1 LTWGPP
7 RGQVGDIRK
16 KGTPINWLLE
26 NNLLI
31 PIDTSTVALARE
43 VGIYLRG
50 NKVHRELLPTEPK
63 ITGVATKD
71 VDTQR
76 AALASIS
83 NTLRWVA
90 ELLNFWSEESP
101 SARQSGGLGVRDLK
115 KAADHLGVEES
126 CAAFI
131 AEIAYLSGL
140 INLEADGQI
149 IPTTLFDL
157 WQNKDPEAQWSELVS
172 LWRVTSRVAGLVGRS
187 ESRNLT
193 ALSSELDRS
202 NASLIRNL
210 TLDLLLKN
218 PGISANPE
226 SVKAAVLWR
235 YPHRRGISIT
245 SELVQ
250 WTLREAEWLGITGGG
265 ALSPYGESLLK
276 DEENLGINGALPKPV
291 EHILVQADN
300 TAIAPGPLTIE
311 VARMLSTFADIE
323 SRGGATVYRFSES
336 SIRRGLDHGH
346 SGEEIRAFL
355 NKVSKSAIPQPLEY
369 LIGDVAKK

>member
-1 LTWGPP
+1 
-7 RGQVGDIRK
+7 
-16 KGTPINWLLE
+16 
-26 NNLLI
+26 LI

-50 NKVHRELLPTEPK
+50 NKIHKELLPTEPK
-63 ITGVATKD
+63 ITGVAAKAAD
-71 VDTQR
+71 IQR

-90 ELLNFWSEESP
+90 ELLNYWSEESP

-157 WQNKDPEAQWSELVS
+157 WQNKEPEAQWSELVS

-210 TLDLLLKN
+210 TLDLLLNN
-218 PGISANPE
+218 PGISASHE

-250 WTLREAEWLGITGGG
+250 WSLREAEWLGITGGG
-265 ALSPYGESLLK
+265 ALSPYGESFLK

-291 EHILVQADN
+291 EHVLVQADN

-323 SRGGATVYRFSES
+323 
-336 SIRRGLDHGH
+336 
-346 SGEEIRAFL
+346 
-355 NKVSKSAIPQPLEY
+355 
-369 LIGDVAKK
+369 